1 MDGIKRIYPREVVS
15 YDVELIILMSD
26 AAQDMW
32 EQLYRIG
39 YNMEKV
45 VHYKDYFEGFAQ
57 EIKAISGT
65 DCAVSKEK
73 ST

>member
-1 MDGIKRIYPREVVS
+1 
-15 YDVELIILMSD
+15 MSD